1 MDPSDPSFGTAAGHG
16 YCIGDRVELHSL
28 KGAAEHNGKRGTV
41 TGSQNERIKVKLDG
55 DKSLALKPVNLTKLE
70 PPKPVVTK
78 PPPPKARFAEPQRP
92 AAFTDFY
99 KEDKKEAPTSDD
111 AEILAMEANIKEYKA
126 QEKRRAI
133 KAAKARAARQERAMK
148 AKIIEERAK
157 KQQQEAEEVWVDGRR
172 VDEKQASS
180 SSDEDAV
187 DELHDCKPTKKK
199 SSWFNWKPQTDED
212 VALTADEL
220 AYAGDFGTDE
230 EARVQRKLVPKRP
243 RPTDWEELQSKA
255 LAIKDC
261 PVPREDPEGAI
272 KFLSRRLR
280 RSRDVSSSC
289 RAWFAVHELLAAAFL
304 RLEEQS
310 VSVLK
315 SALYHDERCL
325 EGVAKA
331 GRGLDANGLE
341 LREERRRRAA
351 SWATR

>member
-1 MDPSDPSFGTAAGHG
+1 
-16 YCIGDRVELHSL
+16 
-28 KGAAEHNGKRGTV
+28 
-41 TGSQNERIKVKLDG
+41 
-55 DKSLALKPVNLTKLE
+55 
-70 PPKPVVTK
+70 
-78 PPPPKARFAEPQRP
+78 
-92 AAFTDFY
+92 
-99 KEDKKEAPTSDD
+99 
-111 AEILAMEANIKEYKA
+111 MEANIKEYKA

-331 GRGLDANGLE
+331 GRGPLDA
-341 LREERRRRAA
+341 ERPRIERRAA
-351 SWATR
+351 QTCGKLGDALKRRACHPHNDGHYAGKNANWPISRRKTLATSTTTS